1 MQAGQFAE
9 AAPRFEDLAQRAEE
23 RGRLQAAAKLTL
35 QASRCY
41 VEADDLDRADDAAE
55 RAIHLLI
62 RAGRPDRVRQVLPR
76 VLAGLERH
84 GRQADAERLRR
95 EVEET
100 FQGLDLTPGR
110 RRAAARLPGKCSNCG
125 APIKPDEVAWAGPAS
140 AECPYCG
147 GVVKAELPGSTT

>member
-1 MQAGQFAE
+1 MQAGRFAD
-9 AAPRFEDLAQRAEE
+9 AAERFEALAHRAEE
-23 RGRLQAAAKLTL
+23 RGRLQAAAKLSL
-35 QASRCY
+35 RAARCFA
-41 VEADDLDRADDAAE
+41 ELDSLDRADDAAE

-62 RAGRPDRVRQVLPR
+62 RAGRPERVRQVLPR

-100 FQGLDLTPGR
+100 FQGFDFAPGR
-110 RRAAARLPGKCSNCG
+110 RRAAARLPAKCDSCG
-125 APIKPDEVAWAGPAS
+125 APIKPDEVAWAGPAT

-147 GVVKAELPGSTT
+147 GVVKAGLP